1 MDIDAIIDDFAV
13 LDAWDD
19 RYRYIIELGRDL
31 PPFPDEERTE
41 ANRVRGCASQ
51 VWLVHRLEETPD
63 GQTLLRFSGDSDALI
78 VKGLV
83 AITLALFDA
92 RTPKDVLAADANEL
106 FGKLDL
112 QAHLSAQRANGL
124 RALVER
130 IRAVARASTDD
141 AVHATSGG

>member
-1 MDIDAIIDDFAV
+1 MNIDAIIDDFAV

-19 RYRYIIELGRDL
+19 RYRYIMELGRDL
-31 PPFPDEERTE
+31 PPFPDAERTD

-51 VWLVHRLEETPD
+51 VWLIHDIEQRPD
-63 GQTLLRFSGDSDALI
+63 GHTVLRFYGDSDALI

-92 RTPKDVLAADANEL
+92 RTPKDVLAADADEV

-112 QAHLSAQRANGL
+112 KAHLSAQRANGL

-130 IRAVARASTDD
+130 IRHVATAETQ
-141 AVHATSGG
+141 AAEATRH